1 MTALAGSE
9 PLPVAA
15 DTGAAPATAV
25 RARLRHDRTKATA
38 RAAGRSVVHTLIALV
53 IVLIAW
59 QLVVSYGGISS
70 YVGKSPADVF
80 SFLFIDEAGARTTA
94 AEHRAELFP
103 LVWTTLADAALGFVV
118 GIAIA
123 GGLAMAF
130 TLSKTVESGVMPLAL
145 LLRSVP
151 LVAIAPVIMLIT
163 GRGTASSVAVIGT
176 IVVLFPALASMM
188 FGLSRASR
196 ESLDLVHVYGG
207 GNLKALRKVAIP
219 GALPSFFAA
228 ARVSVPGAVTGALLA
243 EWLSTGKGVGGVI
256 QKYNAAAQFEKLW
269 AAVMLITITTL
280 VLYNLVQ
287 AVETS
292 VLARMGMIDDD
303 SGPA

>member
-1 MTALAGSE
+1 MTVPVGPSE
-9 PLPVAA
+9 DVEAEVLE
-15 DTGAAPATAV
+15 APPTELDE
-25 RARLRHDRTKATA
+25 RLHRERTKDLLHAL
-38 RAAGRSVVHTLIALV
+38 GRSALYTVITLI

-59 QLVVSYGGISS
+59 QAIVSYGGISS
-70 YVGKSPADVF
+70 YVAKGPGDVWNF
-80 SFLFIDEAGARTTA
+80 MFVDEAGARTTS

-103 LVWTTLADAALGFVV
+103 LLDQTMRDAALGFVV
-118 GIAIA
+118 GITIA
-123 GGLAMAF
+123 AGLAMAF

-163 GRGTASSVAVIGT
+163 GRGTTASVAVIAT

-196 ESLDLVHVYGG
+196 QSLDLVHVYGG
-207 GNLKALRKVAIP
+207 GNLTALKKVAIP

-243 EWLSTGKGVGGVI
+243 EWLSTGKGIGGSI
-256 QKYNAAAQFEKLW
+256 QKYNAGAQFDKMW
-269 AAVMLITITTL
+269 AAVALITIATL
-280 VLYNLVQ
+280 LLYNLVA

-292 VLARMGMIDDD
+292 VLSRMGM
-303 SGPA
+303 GEANTLR